1 VSPTT
6 TDDPQRSGG
15 RGRAQLVIGL
25 IVGAVA
31 LALALWGVPLRSVGQ
46 ALAGASLPWLVVVAV
61 IFTWQQVMRAWRQLL
76 IIRAIRPGST
86 LRTNLSILCISFLA
100 INTLPARLGEVVRP
114 LLLLDREEIPLGT
127 GFAVV
132 FLERVV
138 DLVATL
144 AMLLLVA
151 WLVPLPPDLPAADW
165 LAVGRGVAGGLVAVA
180 LVGVLVLLLFGRRL
194 VVLLTPLSERGPRL
208 WRTASSLLLA
218 FSGTFIRG
226 LDALRSPARLLGIAV
241 LTALTWGG
249 SVWMYPAAA
258 EALGLHGLVGYG
270 EGLGILSLTMIGGV
284 IPAPPGM
291 AGTYEA
297 FMRAGLA
304 VFGVAGDAP
313 PPAGS
318 APTLDAAA
326 VAFALTM
333 HWWVY
338 AVQAATAAWFLAVDR
353 VDLRRLLR
361 LARSGAWREALADS
375 PAADAADVSAGPAPG
390 QPPARRVP

>member
-1 VSPTT
+1 MSGVEDPTP
-6 TDDPQRSGG
+6 DRV
-15 RGRAQLVIGL
+15 RGRVRLVVGLAIGA
-25 IVGAVA
+25 IA
-31 LALALWGVPLRSVGQ
+31 LTLALWGVPLRAVGQ
-46 ALAGASLPWLVVVAV
+46 ALRGASLPWLLVVAA
-61 IFTWQQVMRAWRQLL
+61 IFVWQQAMRAWRQLL
-76 IIRAIRPGST
+76 IIRALRPTST
-86 LRTNLSILCISFLA
+86 FRTNLSILCISFLA

-114 LLLLDREEIPLGT
+114 LLLLDREGIPLGM

-151 WLVPLPPDLPAADW
+151 WLVPIPPDLPAADW
-165 LAVGRGVAGGLVAVA
+165 LAVGRGVAGAMVAVA
-180 LVGVLVLLLFGRRL
+180 LAGV
-194 VVLLTPLSERGPRL
+194 VVLLVFGRGIVARLGPLADRGPRP
-208 WRTASSLLLA
+208 WRAVAHLVIH
-218 FSGTFIRG
+218 FSGTFLVG
-226 LDALRSPARLLGIAV
+226 LDALRSPARLFGIAA
-241 LTALTWGG
+241 LTAVTWAG

-258 EALGLHGLVGYG
+258 EALGLHGMVGYG
-270 EGLGILSLTMIGGV
+270 EGLGILALTMIGGV

-297 FMRAGLA
+297 FVRAGLA
-304 VFGVAGDAP
+304 IFGVAGPGA
-313 PPAGS
+313 PPAGT

-353 VDLRRLLR
+353 VDLRRLLH
-361 LARSGAWREALADS
+361 LVRSGAWRRPTGDEAAIT
-375 PAADAADVSAGPAPG
+375 AGPAPG
-390 QPPARRVP
+390 PPPAPPAP